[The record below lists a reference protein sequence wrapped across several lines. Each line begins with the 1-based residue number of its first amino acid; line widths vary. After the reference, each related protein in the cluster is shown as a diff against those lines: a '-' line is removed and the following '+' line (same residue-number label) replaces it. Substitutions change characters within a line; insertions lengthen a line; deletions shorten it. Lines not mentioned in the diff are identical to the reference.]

1 LGAHPIARPP
11 PLPSGAPLGQGCV
24 SKEGSMDSPLPIA
37 IAALLALLPL
47 GAAAWRGLDGRAIVF
62 WPALLVALAGTA
74 VLLGI
79 EGRRGVPTGFADAL
93 WLSVGACLVA
103 YAVLAVLSREGR
115 RLAIVLV
122 PFLVASGLLGTFWLT
137 GATRVLRPD
146 VASIWVAIHVGA
158 SLATYALVTLAAVA
172 GIAILVQ
179 ERAIKRKAKGALS
192 ARLPN
197 VAACESLELYLLIAA
212 ALVLG
217 AGIAT
222 GMAWSYL
229 QGGSLMPVDHKT
241 VLALLAFAL
250 VLAVLGLHRLTGLRG
265 RSAARWVLGA
275 SLALILAYPG
285 VKFVTEVLLG
295 R

>member
-1 LGAHPIARPP
+1 MA
-11 PLPSGAPLGQGCV
+11 
-24 SKEGSMDSPLPIA
+24 SPLPIA

-62 WPALLVALAGTA
+62 WPALLVALAGTLA
-74 VLLGI
+74 LLGV
-79 EGRRGVPTGFADAL
+79 ESRGGYPTGFADAL
-93 WLSVGACLVA
+93 WLSVAACLAA
-103 YAVLAVLSREGR
+103 YAVLAAFSRAGR

-122 PFLVASGLLGTFWLT
+122 PFLLASGLIGTFWL
-137 GATRVLRPD
+137 GSARVLRPE

-158 SLATYALVTLAAVA
+158 SLATYALVTLAAGA

-192 ARLPN
+192 ARLPS
-197 VAACESLELYLLIAA
+197 VAACERLEVYLLIAA
-212 ALVLG
+212 AVVLG

-229 QGGSLMPVDHKT
+229 RGGALVPLDHKS
-241 VLALLAFAL
+241 VLAILAFVL
-250 VLAVLGLHRLTGLRG
+250 ILAVLGLHRLTGLRG

-285 VKFVTEVLLG
+285 VKFVSEVLLG

>member
-1 LGAHPIARPP
+1 M
-11 PLPSGAPLGQGCV
+11 
-24 SKEGSMDSPLPIA
+24 ESPLPIA

-47 GAAAWRGLDGRAIVF
+47 GAAAWRGLDSRAIVF
-62 WPALLVALAGTA
+62 WPSLLVALAGTA

-93 WLSVGACLVA
+93 WLSVGACLAA

-197 VAACESLELYLLIAA
+197 VAVCESLELYLLIAA

-241 VLALLAFAL
+241 VLALLAFVL

>member
-1 LGAHPIARPP
+1 
-11 PLPSGAPLGQGCV
+11 
-24 SKEGSMDSPLPIA
+24 MDSPLPIA
-37 IAALLALLPL
+37 VAALLALLPL
-47 GAAAWRGLDGRAIVF
+47 GAAAWRGLDSRGLVF

-74 VLLGI
+74 ALLVVEVRHGY
-79 EGRRGVPTGFADAL
+79 PTGFADAL
-93 WLSVGACLVA
+93 WLSVAACLAA
-103 YAVLAVLSREGR
+103 YAALAALSREGR
-115 RLAIVLV
+115 RLALVLV

-137 GATRVLRPD
+137 GATRVLRPE

-158 SLATYALVTLAAVA
+158 SLATYALITLAAGA

-192 ARLPN
+192 ARLPS

-212 ALVLG
+212 AVVLG

-229 QGGSLMPVDHKT
+229 RGGSLLPVDHKS
-241 VLALLAFAL
+241 
-250 VLAVLGLHRLTGLRG
+250 VLAVVAFVLILAVLALHRLTGLRG

-285 VKFVTEVLLG
+285 VKFVSEILLG